1 MSHQH
6 SAVSLQWS
14 RTVFRPSIIHIFCY
28 SLMLRFIYF
37 FLIANIFSL
46 TDTAKPRITKKWK
59 KILVLA
65 GPVKNIHAL
74 RAVSRPPLWIRIS
87 PATHSAFTQ
96 AWTVSLSQ
104 RKAPLQGD
112 AATAML
118 HSGDV
123 AGQWAVPSLL
133 LLWRLKLM
141 PKCSVLLIADTES
154 CFSQSSAWEA
164 SVWWRSL
171 CSERP
176 SLQQS
181 NLSRLPLHMIQS
193 LSSAG
198 RSSDRM
204 IWLLTFIC
212 QAFHFMTNQLNWP
225 QVNFN

>member
-14 RTVFRPSIIHIFCY
+14 QKVFRPSIIHIFCY
-28 SLMLRFIYF
+28 SLMLRFFFF
-37 FLIANIFSL
+37 FLNCKYFLINWHLEAQN
-46 TDTAKPRITKKWK
+46 DKVKK

-65 GPVKNIHAL
+65 GPVKNTHGL
-74 RAVSRPPLWIRIS
+74 RAFSRPPLWIRIS

-123 AGQWAVPSLL
+123 AGQWAVPSFL

-154 CFSQSSAWEA
+154 CFHSLLLERHLSDGGHCALSNPHCSKVICWGCPSIWSSPWALEA
-164 SVWWRSL
+164 
-171 CSERP
+171 
-176 SLQQS
+176 
-181 NLSRLPLHMIQS
+181 
-193 LSSAG
+193 G
-198 RSSDRM
+198 
-204 IWLLTFIC
+204 LLTAWLGC
-212 QAFHFMTNQLNWP
+212 
-225 QVNFN
+225 